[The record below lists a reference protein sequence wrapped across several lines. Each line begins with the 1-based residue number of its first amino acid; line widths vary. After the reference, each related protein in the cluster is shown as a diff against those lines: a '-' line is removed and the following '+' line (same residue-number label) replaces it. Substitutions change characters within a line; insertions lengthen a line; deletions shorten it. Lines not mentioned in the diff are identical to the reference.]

1 MLYQFLSLSFFRQLC
16 LLLNA
21 EDIYRAL
28 SEIIVQE
35 EDLLFASLMVRYLNM
50 ILLTSSE
57 LFDLRD
63 QLRELATPVSNSQ
76 YRMCFDFELRESLSS
91 ASSLLGWPQGKQRVL
106 FIFAS
111 ENVEGREEQRSL
123 FACGVCFSVL
133 CYTFQVKNETNL
145 LS

>member
-1 MLYQFLSLSFFRQLC
+1 MLHHFLSVSFFRQLC

-91 ASSLLGWPQGKQRVL
+91 ASSLLAGEFCSSLLQRTL
-106 FIFAS
+106 R
-111 ENVEGREEQRSL
+111 VEKNKDHCLPVG
-123 FACGVCFSVL
+123 FVFSA
-133 CYTFQVKNETNL
+133 L
-145 LS
+145 LYLPSKK

>member
-91 ASSLLGWPQGKQRVL
+91 ASSLLAGLKGNSEFCSSLLQRTLSFEKNKDHCLPVG
-106 FIFAS
+106 FVF
-111 ENVEGREEQRSL
+111 Q
-123 FACGVCFSVL
+123 CFVIPS
-133 CYTFQVKNETNL
+133 K
-145 LS
+145 

>member
-1 MLYQFLSLSFFRQLC
+1 MFAQIAAETTSHLENLLQLLLLFLAHVVLRENWTLLYQFLSLSFCRQLC

-28 SEIIVQE
+28 SEIILQE

-63 QLRELATPVSNSQ
+63 QLRELATPVSNS
-76 YRMCFDFELRESLSS
+76 
-91 ASSLLGWPQGKQRVL
+91 
-106 FIFAS
+106 
-111 ENVEGREEQRSL
+111 
-123 FACGVCFSVL
+123 
-133 CYTFQVKNETNL
+133 
-145 LS
+145 